1 MSMKRYEKYKPSGIE
16 WIGEVPEH
24 WGNITLQNSA
34 DTFIDGDWIESPDIS
49 SDGIRYITTGNIGV
63 LNYKEQGAGYIT
75 EETFKKLD
83 CTEVFPG
90 DILISRLNEPIGR
103 SCIIP
108 DLNNRIV
115 TSVDNVIYRPK
126 ADVFDKRFVVYQMNC
141 HPYTINANLLAR
153 GTTMHR
159 ISRSTLGK
167 IKLIFPPIAEQE
179 AIAAYLDA
187 RCADIDKVVA
197 TQQKRIALLQELKQS
212 EITQAVTR
220 GLNPDARM
228 KDSGVEWIGLVPEHW
243 EIQKIKF
250 SFDIFAGATPKTD
263 KKDYWDGDI
272 VWVTPADYKTED
284 KYIIEGQRTITK
296 EGYDSCNTQVVP
308 VGSIIFSKR
317 APIGTVAINKVELCT
332 NQGCLSCVPKG
343 VNSVYYY
350 YVMSIAT
357 EFFDLL
363 GSGATFKEISA
374 DSFANVKL
382 PCPNLAEQ
390 LEIVEYLDRR
400 CGEIDKQIGAV
411 TKQIELLREYKQALI
426 TEVVTG
432 KRKVD

>member
-1 MSMKRYEKYKPSGIE
+1 MNMKRYDTYKPSGID

-24 WGNITLQNSA
+24 WDRITLQNSA
-34 DTFIDGDWIESPDIS
+34 NTFIDGDWIESPDIAS
-49 SDGIRYITTGNIGV
+49 EGIRYITTGNIGV
-63 LNYKEQGAGYIT
+63 LNYKEQGNGYIT
-75 EETFKKLD
+75 EDTFKRLD

-141 HPYTINANLLAR
+141 YPYTINANLLAR

-167 IKLIFPPIAEQE
+167 IKLILPPIAEQE

-228 KDSGVEWIGLVPEHW
+228 KDSGVEWIGMVPEHW
-243 EIQKIKF
+243 ERCRFKDFITLVTKPSVSETKIGLENIESGTGRFIETDSEFEGNGVEFYENDVVYGKLRPYLQK
-250 SFDIFAGATPKTD
+250 
-263 KKDYWDGDI
+263 
-272 VWVTPADYKTED
+272 VW
-284 KYIIEGQRTITK
+284 
-296 EGYDSCNTQVVP
+296 
-308 VGSIIFSKR
+308 
-317 APIGTVAINKVELCT
+317 L
-332 NQGCLSCVPKG
+332 
-343 VNSVYYY
+343 
-350 YVMSIAT
+350 
-357 EFFDLL
+357 
-363 GSGATFKEISA
+363 ATFKGNAVGDFFVFREKKNSCSHFLKYLLLSDGFTKEA
-374 DSFANVKL
+374 DGATVGAKMPRVSSDFILTMRYYL
-382 PCPNLAEQ
+382 PERDEQ
-390 LEIVEYLDRR
+390 VDIAEYLDRR
-400 CGEIDKQIGAV
+400 CGEIDRQIGAV
-411 TKQIELLREYKQALI
+411 TRQIELLREYKQALI

-432 KRKVD
+432 KRKV

>member
-1 MSMKRYEKYKPSGIE
+1 METYEKYKPSGID

-24 WGNITLQNSA
+24 WDRITLQNSA
-34 DTFIDGDWIESPDIS
+34 NTFIDGDWIESPDIAPE
-49 SDGIRYITTGNIGV
+49 GIRYITTGNIGV
-63 LNYKEQGAGYIT
+63 LNYKEQGNGYIT
-75 EETFKKLD
+75 EDTFKRLD

-141 HPYTINANLLAR
+141 YPYTINANLLAR

-167 IKLIFPPIAEQE
+167 IKLILPPLAEQE

-197 TQQKRIALLQELKQS
+197 TQQKRIVLLQELKQS

-228 KDSGVEWIGLVPEHW
+228 KDSGVEWIGMVPEHW
-243 EIQKIKF
+243 ERCRFKDFITLVTKPSVSETKIGLENIESGTGRFIETDSEFEGNGVEFYENDVVYGKLRPYLQK
-250 SFDIFAGATPKTD
+250 
-263 KKDYWDGDI
+263 
-272 VWVTPADYKTED
+272 VW
-284 KYIIEGQRTITK
+284 
-296 EGYDSCNTQVVP
+296 
-308 VGSIIFSKR
+308 
-317 APIGTVAINKVELCT
+317 L
-332 NQGCLSCVPKG
+332 
-343 VNSVYYY
+343 
-350 YVMSIAT
+350 
-357 EFFDLL
+357 
-363 GSGATFKEISA
+363 ATFKGNAVGDFFVFREKKNSCSHFLKYLLLSDGFTKEA
-374 DSFANVKL
+374 DGATVGAKMPRVSSDFILTMRYYL
-382 PCPNLAEQ
+382 PERDEQ
-390 LEIVEYLDRR
+390 VDIAEYLDRR
-400 CGEIDKQIGAV
+400 CGEIDRQIGAV
-411 TKQIELLREYKQALI
+411 TRQIELLREYKQALI

-432 KRKVD
+432 KRKV

>member
-1 MSMKRYEKYKPSGIE
+1 MKRYNKYKPSGIE
-16 WIGEVPEH
+16 WAGEVPEH
-24 WGNITLQNSA
+24 WEVKRGKFCTKLISGFPFDSGKFSYDENDMPLIRIRDIMNGQTEAYYEGSYPEESVVKKGELL
-34 DTFIDGDWIESPDIS
+34 IGMDGDFNIARWSGR
-49 SDGIRYITTGNIGV
+49 DGL
-63 LNYKEQGAGYIT
+63 LNQRVC
-75 EETFKKLD
+75 KLVSTD
-83 CTEVFPG
+83 K
-90 DILISRLNEPIGR
+90 LNENYAFYLLERPLK
-103 SCIIP
+103 CIN
-108 DLNNRIV
+108 DV
-115 TSVDNVIYRPK
+115 TYATTVKHLSTFDIYESFLP
-126 ADVFDKRFVVYQMNC
+126 V
-141 HPYTINANLLAR
+141 
-153 GTTMHR
+153 
-159 ISRSTLGK
+159 
-167 IKLIFPPIAEQE
+167 PPLAEQE

-228 KDSGVEWIGLVPEHW
+228 KDSGVEWIGMVPEHW

-350 YVMSIAT
+350 YVMSMAT

-400 CGEIDKQIGAV
+400 CGEIDKQIRAV

-432 KRKVD
+432 KRRV

>member
-1 MSMKRYEKYKPSGIE
+1 MKRYEKYKPSGIE

>member
-1 MSMKRYEKYKPSGIE
+1 MNMKRYEKYKPSGID

-24 WGNITLQNSA
+24 WDNITLQNSA

-49 SDGIRYITTGNIGV
+49 TEGIRYITTGNIGV

-90 DILISRLNEPIGR
+90 DVLISRLNEPIGR

-108 DLNNRIV
+108 ELNNRIV

-126 ADVFDKRFVVYQMNC
+126 ADIFNKQYVVYQMNC
-141 HPYTINANLLAR
+141 YPYTINANLLAR

-167 IKLIFPPIAEQE
+167 IKLILPPLAEQE

-228 KDSGVEWIGLVPEHW
+228 KDSGVEWIGMVPEHW
-243 EIQKIKF
+243 EKCRFKDFITLVTKPSLSETKIGLENIESGTGRF
-250 SFDIFAGATPKTD
+250 IETD
-263 KKDYWDGDI
+263 S
-272 VWVTPADYKTED
+272 EF
-284 KYIIEGQRTITK
+284 EG
-296 EGYDSCNTQVVP
+296 N
-308 VGSIIFSKR
+308 
-317 APIGTVAINKVELCT
+317 
-332 NQGCLSCVPKG
+332 G
-343 VNSVYYY
+343 V
-350 YVMSIAT
+350 
-357 EFFDLL
+357 EFFENDVVYGKLRPYL
-363 GSGATFKEISA
+363 QKVWLATFKGNAVGDFFVFREKKNSCSHYLKYLLLSDGFTKEADGATVGAKMPRVSSDFILTMRYYLPNRDEQVEIA
-374 DSFANVKL
+374 
-382 PCPNLAEQ
+382 
-390 LEIVEYLDRR
+390 EYLDRR

-432 KRKVD
+432 KRRV